1 MIVRDGAPFDPS
13 GAMTTRGLTCSMVAA
28 AVLAMC
34 AAGCGRSDARQDHE
48 PAPIAAPPPEPG
60 QQPKNEVVRHAGMEA
75 EDGRASIRQTVIAR
89 KAADATS
96 PVVATLYSG
105 TVVTRVGRFGD
116 FHLVAWTSLAGPQQG
131 WVDGAL
137 AFQVR
142 GFDVSEVRP
151 RSRDVQAVS
160 DAGP

>member
-1 MIVRDGAPFDPS
+1 MRHDDQR
-13 GAMTTRGLTCSMVAA
+13 TRAA
-28 AVLAMC
+28 
-34 AAGCGRSDARQDHE
+34 
-48 PAPIAAPPPEPG
+48 
-60 QQPKNEVVRHAGMEA
+60 QQSGMEP
-75 EDGRASIRQTVIAR
+75 EDGHANIRQTVIAR

-96 PVVATLYSG
+96 TVVATLYPG
-105 TVVTRVGRFGD
+105 TVVTRVGRFGQ

-142 GFDVSEVRP
+142 GFDIGEARP
-151 RSRDVQAVS
+151 RSRETPAS